1 MKISFTHDHENDLL
15 SPAKKLTLFRIIQEQ
30 LKNILKYSKASDV
43 NIYLHCKNEEVKLAI
58 KDNGIGFDPKKTYS
72 GVGLSSIHER
82 TRFYNGIADIQT
94 AAGEGC
100 LLTVTI
106 PVED

>member
-1 MKISFTHDHENDLL
+1 VE
-15 SPAKKLTLFRIIQEQ
+15 
-30 LKNILKYSKASDV
+30 
-43 NIYLHCKNEEVKLAI
+43 LAI
-58 KDNGIGFDPKKTYS
+58 KDNGIGFDPKKIYS
-72 GVGLSSIHER
+72 GVGLSGIHER